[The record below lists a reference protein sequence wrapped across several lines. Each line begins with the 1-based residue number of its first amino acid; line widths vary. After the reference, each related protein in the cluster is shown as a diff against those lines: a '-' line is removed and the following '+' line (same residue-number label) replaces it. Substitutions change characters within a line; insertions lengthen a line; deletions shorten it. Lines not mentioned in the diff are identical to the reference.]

1 MKSSIR
7 SLLVALVMF
16 SLAGAAMAQSPDV
29 SRDQSQVNKMM
40 NKLGRGIV
48 NVYLCWVEIPRSIA
62 IEWERTDPV
71 TGTVVG
77 AIKGIG
83 WGFARFAT
91 GVFEVYTFPFPVPGN
106 YEPMIEPEWIITDTW
121 GAGVPGLTDMTAN
134 DPLYAGASRFPN
146 QYRF

>member
-1 MKSSIR
+1 MKSSMRII
-7 SLLVALVMF
+7 LVALVMF
-16 SLAGAAMAQSPDV
+16 SLAGAAMAQAPDV
-29 SRDQSQVNKMM
+29 SRDQSQVGKMM
-40 NKLGRGIV
+40 NKLGRGII

-77 AIKGIG
+77 AVKGIG

-91 GVFEVYTFPFPVPGN
+91 GIFEVYTFPFPVPGN
-106 YEPMIEPEWIITDTW
+106 YEPLIEPEWIITDVW
-121 GAGVPGLTDMTAN
+121 GAGIPGLTDMTSN
-134 DPLYAGASRFPN
+134 DPLYAGGSSYPN